1 MRLVPFVPNVGYRLR
16 SVVALVSVLA
26 PVGAVVAWSTVV
38 RGSAQP
44 TWQFAAA
51 SGNYAARADLSM
63 RLLERTFYNG
73 TGLWHMCVGLP
84 CSTKN
89 MDWGSDSLTY
99 VLWFRW
105 KLTGD
110 PSVPPIMR
118 TLTQTAR
125 TWMAGDKASSDTVMW
140 DSIAEAREYQVTGS
154 QVALAKSQAA
164 FRWVDSVMARD
175 FASGACPGIDYQW
188 PNGRGGN
195 LKTLE
200 TATNYIK
207 AALLLHEITGSESYL
222 AKAQS
227 QYEQVR
233 RYFLAADAPLYTV
246 YVFDNGRTCRALPGR
261 YFASVNG
268 NMIWAG
274 AALAA
279 DTGRTGYL
287 RQAVATARA
296 VGTRLSDGAG
306 VYADLQA
313 DNDIVEPLIEAM
325 YRLASANHQHFA
337 RDWLLT
343 AASAAGGDQNAR
355 GEFGRFFD
363 GPPPASAATAWQ
375 VNGGAALIQAAAAL
389 DPHGAPADPQFW
401 RRARLVD
408 DGRQLGDSALRIT
421 FNARAIAIIGS
432 IGAVCCVGGHARVF
446 VDGAETFDRTGIWQN
461 MTSPSLKQPNQVLF
475 AWRWPAAGQHTITIR
490 PGIHDAYE
498 GGSFFQMAGY
508 LLVR

>member
-1 MRLVPFVPNVGYRLR
+1 VCFVPNVAYRLR
-16 SVVALVSVLA
+16 SVISLVSVLSA
-26 PVGAVVAWSTVV
+26 VGAIVAWSTVV
-38 RGSAQP
+38 RGSGQP
-44 TWQFAAA
+44 GWHLAPA
-51 SGNYAARADLSM
+51 SGNYAARAALST

-89 MDWGSDSLTY
+89 VDWGADSLTY

-105 KLTGD
+105 KLTRD

-118 TLTQTAR
+118 ALAQTAR
-125 TWMAGDKASSDTVMW
+125 MWGPGDKASSDTVMW
-140 DSIAEAREYQVTGS
+140 DSIADAREYQVTRS
-154 QVALAKSQAA
+154 RVALAKSEAA
-164 FRWVDSVMARD
+164 FRWVDSVMARG

-188 PNGRGGN
+188 PHGRGGN

-207 AALLLHEITGSESYL
+207 AALLLHEITGSASYL

-233 RYFLAADAPLYTV
+233 RYFLSGGAPLYTV
-246 YVFDNGRTCRALPGR
+246 YVFDNGSTCRALPGR

-279 DTGRTGYL
+279 DTGKGGYL
-287 RQAVATARA
+287 RQAIATARA
-296 VGTRLSDGAG
+296 VGTRLNDAAG

-313 DNDIVEPLIEAM
+313 DNDVAEPLIEAM
-325 YRLASANHQHFA
+325 YRLASANHQQFA

-343 AASAAGGDQNAR
+343 AASAAGADQNQQ

-363 GPPPASAATAWQ
+363 GPPPTSSATAWQ

-389 DPHGAPADPQFW
+389 DPLGAPADPEFW
-401 RRARLVD
+401 HRARLVAD
-408 DGRQLGDSALRIT
+408 ARGLQDSAMSIRFT
-421 FNARAIAIIGS
+421 GRAIAIMGS
-432 IGAVCCVGGHARVF
+432 IGAVCCVTGHARVF
-446 VDGAETFDRTGIWQN
+446 VDGGETFDRTGIWQN
-461 MTSPSLKQPNQVLF
+461 MTSPSVQQPNQVLF
-475 AWRWPAAGQHTITIR
+475 AWRWRAAGPHTVTIR
-490 PGIHDAYE
+490 PGVDNDYE
-498 GGSFFQMAGY
+498 GGSFFQMTGY
-508 LLVR
+508 LVVR